1 MKRSSEL
8 TKVKIAQAA
17 IQLFDS
23 QGFNGTTV
31 RQIAREADVNIAL
44 ISYYFKNKKGLM
56 EYIMVNYYEEL
67 FRRLTTC
74 KVQAEEGS
82 CLSLLTLM
90 LQVIIRYQS
99 ESHKIT
105 RFIHRE
111 LSVESMLGREIMCIY
126 IKQVKH
132 DLSSVLEEGII
143 LGEFPSVHVDG
154 VVMNLL
160 SMIYFPY
167 AYPQILREVF
177 YIEPISEPF
186 VEQITKNLVDFLK
199 RILQPVDDGQGEEK
213 PRTIKKGSL

>member
-23 QGFNGTTV
+23 QGFDGTTV
-31 RQIAREADVNIAL
+31 RQIARQAEVNIAL

-56 EYIMVNYYEEL
+56 EYIMVNYYEGL
-67 FRRLTTC
+67 FRRLAKC
-74 KVQAEEGS
+74 KDQEELDS
-82 CLSLLTLM
+82 CFSLLAHM
-90 LQVIIRYQS
+90 VQEIINYQS

-126 IKQVKH
+126 IKQIKH

-143 LGEFPSVHVDG
+143 LEEFPSIHVDG

-186 VEQITKNLVDFLK
+186 VNQLTSDLMDFLR
-199 RILQPVDDGQGEEK
+199 RILQPVDDVQGEDK
-213 PRTIKKGSL
+213 LRNIKKGSL